1 MKKLTRR
8 QQEFLGKLLDLYQ
21 QEGEPIHYSILAEN
35 LDVGK
40 VTAYEMLCLL
50 EDRGLAQAE
59 YQRPEDR
66 SGPGRSTVVF
76 RPTALAASTF
86 SDLAGGGWDEEEWE
100 QAKHRVL
107 EQLRAG
113 KVGGYETLLN
123 DLLARLPGQRSPI
136 IIYLAEMIT
145 ATVLGLHSLKDV
157 AEAHSLMKIL
167 RNLGLPG
174 EIGLSALTGFSASLS
189 LVERVNRQVA
199 SVLLKQTKKYQTVL
213 SEMSA
218 ENQRRLA
225 EFTREVVKIVGL

>member
-8 QQEFLGKLLDLYQ
+8 QQEFLGKLLDLYH
-21 QEGEPIHYSILAEN
+21 QEGESIHYSVLAKS
-35 LDVGK
+35 LGVGK
-40 VTAYEMLCLL
+40 VTAYEMLRLL
-50 EDRGLAQAE
+50 EDRGLVHSE
-59 YQRPEDR
+59 FQRPEDR
-66 SGPGRSTVVF
+66 IGPGRSTVVF

-86 SDLAGGGWDEEEWE
+86 SDLAGGGWDEDEWE

-136 IIYLAEMIT
+136 IYLAEMIT
-145 ATVLGLHSLKDV
+145 AIVLGLHSLKDV
-157 AEAHSLMKIL
+157 AEAHSLMRIL

-174 EIGLSALTGFSASLS
+174 EVGLSALAGFGASLS

-199 SVLLKQTKKYQTVL
+199 TVLLKQTKKYQTVL

>member
-1 MKKLTRR
+1 MKILTRR
-8 QQEFLGKLLDLYQ
+8 QQEFLGKLLDLYH
-21 QEGEPIHYSILAEN
+21 QEGEPIHYSTLAES
-35 LDVGK
+35 LDVGR
-40 VTAYEMLCLL
+40 VTAYEMLRLL
-50 EDRGLAQAE
+50 EDRGLVQAE
-59 YQRPEDR
+59 YQRPENR

-76 RPTALAASTF
+76 RPTALAASTL

-113 KVGGYETLLN
+113 KVGGYEVLLN

-136 IIYLAEMIT
+136 IYLAEMIT
-145 ATVLGLHSLKDV
+145 AIVLGLHSLKDV

>member
-21 QEGEPIHYSILAEN
+21 QEGEPIHYSTLAEN

-40 VTAYEMLCLL
+40 VTAYEMLRLL
-50 EDRGLAQAE
+50 EERGFVQAE

-86 SDLAGGGWDEEEWE
+86 SDLAGGDWDEEEWE

-107 EQLRAG
+107 KQLRAG
-113 KVGGYETLLN
+113 KVGGYEVLLN
-123 DLLARLPGQRSPI
+123 DLLARLPGQRSP

-145 ATVLGLHSLKDV
+145 ATVLGLHSLD
-157 AEAHSLMKIL
+157 
-167 RNLGLPG
+167 GQ
-174 EIGLSALTGFSASLS
+174 
-189 LVERVNRQVA
+189 RV
-199 SVLLKQTKKYQTVL
+199 T
-213 SEMSA
+213 
-218 ENQRRLA
+218 
-225 EFTREVVKIVGL
+225 